1 MSKTNLAYDLSRY
14 EYQYRAVEKQEKPVM
29 KTNPQAAVAARIS
42 VPKVVAVI
50 LMVGTMM
57 CAMLYGNVEE
67 SRLYNDIT
75 KANKQVDILAGEN
88 ARMQTELEGRTSVKN
103 VEDYAE
109 NVLGLEKLN
118 QSQIEYVELPTGN
131 AVEIPETESNIFVI
145 IKNKYNEI
153 VEYLMG

>member
-14 EYQYRAVEKQEKPVM
+14 EYQYRTVEKQEKPVM
-29 KTNPQAAVAARIS
+29 KTNPKAVSRIS
-42 VPKVVAVI
+42 VPKVVAMI
-50 LMVGTMM
+50 LMVGALL
-57 CAMLYGNVEE
+57 CAMLYGNVEQ
-67 SRLYNDIT
+67 SRLYSDIT
-75 KANKQVDILAGEN
+75 KANKTVDILAGEN

-109 NVLGLEKLN
+109 NVLGLEKLG

-131 AVEIPETESNIFVI
+131 AVEIPETKTNIFVS